1 MENVA
6 DVGAQNDQ
14 RQRAEDLSAL
24 GGNHPGHV
32 GKHTDGT
39 QGDDE
44 FHQPLNHGI
53 SGGHHVPDQLG
64 LLTGSQNGA
73 AEQQGND
80 DDLKHVGFGKRLP
93 HVGGENGDQSRHEAG
108 VFLGLVLGGLSG
120 LAEVG
125 EQARVVEHRCQN
137 QTDDAGHGSGDHE
150 VENGLP
156 AHGAYLFHVA
166 HGDDAVDHRQQH
178 HRHHDELQQVD
189 EDITEGLD
197 VAGGEVGRAGEVEH
211 QTDND
216 TQYQSNKDL
225 YRQGQFFL
233 FFHRIRS
240 LFHTF

>member
-1 MENVA
+1 MK
-6 DVGAQNDQ
+6 
-14 RQRAEDLSAL
+14 
-24 GGNHPGHV
+24 P
-32 GKHTDGT
+32 
-39 QGDDE
+39 
-44 FHQPLNHGI
+44 
-53 SGGHHVPDQLG
+53 
-64 LLTGSQNGA
+64 
-73 AEQQGND
+73 
-80 DDLKHVGFGKRLP
+80 
-93 HVGGENGDQSRHEAG
+93 G

-156 AHGAYLFHVA
+156 AHGAHLFHVA

-197 VAGGEVGRAGEVEH
+197 VAGGEAGRAGEVEH